1 MSKKTSIG
9 GQALIEGIMMKGP
22 DKTCI
27 AVRKPDGEIEL
38 EYMKEKHLKDKYAFF
53 GLPVIRGVVAFIES
67 MISGYKALMISAEK
81 SGFDD
86 EESKEDGNKLFG
98 VLMVVASVLG
108 VAIALTLFMWAPAR
122 IFDLLKYA
130 VGEGIAPLRS
140 LFEGTLKI
148 LIFVAYVYFVSKTKD
163 IKRVFMYHGAE
174 HKTIFCYECGGDLT
188 PEKAKNF
195 KRFHPRC
202 GTSFLILMLLVSI
215 IVNGIIAN
223 LFPAITLNRILW
235 VAIKILL
242 VPLIC
247 GLGYELIKICGK
259 YDNLLTRI
267 ISAPGMWLQ
276 RLTTKEPDDDMLEVA
291 IAALEAVIPE
301 DSEKDN
307 W

>member
-86 EESKEDGNKLFG
+86 EESKEDGNKPFG

-140 LFEGTLKI
+140 VFEGTLKI
-148 LIFVAYVYFVSKTKD
+148 LIFVAYIYFVSKTKD